1 MSAALAATLLAALAA
16 VPLAA
21 APARPLPAAAA
32 APPLAPPDNNAL
44 LDRCAAVE
52 RVAATLPLSG
62 QYLVSDREDDCGGLL
77 GPTGSRTGDAPW
89 RWASVTKQIV
99 AVAVMR
105 QVEAG
110 RLALD
115 TPVATYLS
123 DLRIA
128 NAGRIT
134 LRMLLQHT
142 SGLPNVEDGPAD
154 ARGEM
159 LVQYRYDAPR
169 TAGISPICLRPAK
182 REPGAR
188 FEYNNCDTEVVG
200 AVLEAVTHQPLA
212 DVLAETVFTPAGM
225 TATRLVAPGAPPS
238 GRPGYFADGR
248 DDRFVDIGRFGAAG
262 AVVGPAADL
271 ARFDRALIS
280 DALLKPASRAEM
292 ERGDPKLGY
301 AALGVWSYAVPLRG
315 CAKPVRLVERR
326 GEIGGVQ
333 VRNVIAADAGLALIV
348 FTDRPFDFGEAWQGK
363 GGSFALFSA
372 AFCPEAGR

>member
-1 MSAALAATLLAALAA
+1 MRI
-16 VPLAA
+16 V
-21 APARPLPAAAA
+21 AAAA
-32 APPLAPPDNNAL
+32 LLLAGAGARAATPLAVPGADPL

-52 RVAATLPLSG
+52 RVAAKVSG
-62 QYLVSDREDDCGGLL
+62 QYVVSDTVDDCGGLL
-77 GPTGSRTGDAPW
+77 GAATPRRDDVPW
-89 RWASVTKQIV
+89 RWASVTKQVV

-115 TPVATYLS
+115 TPVAAYVPELK
-123 DLRIA
+123 IA

-154 ARGEM
+154 AKQET
-159 LVQYRYDAPR
+159 LVQYRYDAPAWR
-169 TAGISPICLRPAK
+169 GISPICLRAAK

-200 AVLEAVTHQPLA
+200 AVLEAVTHTPLA
-212 DVLAETVFTPAGM
+212 ELLDTAVFKPAGM
-225 TATRLVAPGAPPS
+225 TATKLVPPGEKPF

-248 DDRFVDIGRFGAAG
+248 PDDFIDLGRFGAAG
-262 AVVGPAADL
+262 AVAGPASDL
-271 ARFDRALIS
+271 ARFDRALLT
-280 DALLKPASRAEM
+280 DRLLTPASRAEM

-301 AALGVWSYAVPLRG
+301 AALGVWSYTVPLRG
-315 CAKPVRLVERR
+315 CAAPQHLVERR

-333 VRNVIAADAGLALIV
+333 VRNVLAPERGLALIV
-348 FTDRPFDFGEAWQGK
+348 FADRPFEFGEAWQGK
-363 GGSFALFSA
+363 GGSFDLFSA
-372 AFCPEAGR
+372 AFCP